1 MAHILVVDDEQDI
14 CQLVQG
20 FLEDE
25 GYRVSTASSASDFYS
40 ALQQDLPDI
49 ILLDIW
55 LEGSDEDGLDLLS
68 YLAEQSHSI
77 PTIMMSGH
85 GTIETAVKALQLG
98 AHDFIEKPFN
108 GARLSVILERILEM
122 TALKNENEALKRKL
136 RDDTPIIAESKT
148 MHRFM
153 DALNKAAVLSVRVL
167 LRGDL
172 GTGKTVLARQ
182 IVKSSPRANAP
193 LFVLDCAAHQEAE
206 INLLLFG
213 GKSASGGRRMG
224 LFERANGGTAILEN
238 IDALPSST
246 QEQLLKMLQSDRIV
260 RGTDGATVQVDVR
273 VIATSVRPLSERVAV
288 REFREDLYYRLA
300 IVTLDIPPLTARGE
314 DMEPLAKQ
322 MLARHQPVAHS
333 SLESFAPETIDVFR
347 SYRWPG
353 NLRQLRN
360 IIEGLHIMHGSSGE
374 KEVTLAMLP
383 PELTNCSGAFFT
395 DGRVHDMLNMRIREA
410 RQIFEQTY
418 LTAQVTRF
426 NGNITRTA
434 NFIGMERSALHR
446 KMRYLSET
454 IEGRGAE
461 DADAL

>member
-148 MHRFM
+148 MQRFM

-182 IVKSSPRANAP
+182 IVKSSPRATAKRISP
-193 LFVLDCAAHQEAE
+193 
-206 INLLLFG
+206 G
-213 GKSASGGRRMG
+213 SARQHP
-224 LFERANGGTAILEN
+224 A
-238 IDALPSST
+238 PSS
-246 QEQLLKMLQSDRIV
+246 
-260 RGTDGATVQVDVR
+260 
-273 VIATSVRPLSERVAV
+273 
-288 REFREDLYYRLA
+288 
-300 IVTLDIPPLTARGE
+300 
-314 DMEPLAKQ
+314 
-322 MLARHQPVAHS
+322 
-333 SLESFAPETIDVFR
+333 
-347 SYRWPG
+347 
-353 NLRQLRN
+353 
-360 IIEGLHIMHGSSGE
+360 
-374 KEVTLAMLP
+374 
-383 PELTNCSGAFFT
+383 
-395 DGRVHDMLNMRIREA
+395 
-410 RQIFEQTY
+410 
-418 LTAQVTRF
+418 
-426 NGNITRTA
+426 
-434 NFIGMERSALHR
+434 
-446 KMRYLSET
+446 
-454 IEGRGAE
+454 
-461 DADAL
+461 